1 MSGIKEPLPLAGV
14 ELPYQMVLDRFK
26 KRRSE
31 ASVLIPVLE
40 KLNDAEKSLA
50 EATVCLSIGPGG
62 GYNDLDFL
70 QKCLP
75 NLKKY
80 IALDKRRSMLTS
92 LENNFRKIFGDS
104 VEYED
109 YEADAADWELP
120 EGQKVDIVWMSHM
133 LYTIPKEK
141 RLKIFEKLIKKFV
154 NPRSG
159 RIIFVNNTGENCY
172 NKIHTELGIHPLLT
186 SDEIKEEFIK
196 SGGKISWNYVYSC
209 VVDLSE
215 YDHDLYHYLMEL
227 SDRVLTPAEIM
238 RAVKIITPS
247 GISDYQS
254 EICVV
259 KCA

>member
-92 LENNFRKIFGDS
+92 LE
-104 VEYED
+104 
-109 YEADAADWELP
+109 
-120 EGQKVDIVWMSHM
+120 
-133 LYTIPKEK
+133 
-141 RLKIFEKLIKKFV
+141 
-154 NPRSG
+154 
-159 RIIFVNNTGENCY
+159 
-172 NKIHTELGIHPLLT
+172 
-186 SDEIKEEFIK
+186 
-196 SGGKISWNYVYSC
+196 
-209 VVDLSE
+209 
-215 YDHDLYHYLMEL
+215 
-227 SDRVLTPAEIM
+227 
-238 RAVKIITPS
+238 VKT
-247 GISDYQS
+247 
-254 EICVV
+254 
-259 KCA
+259 